1 MINIER
7 SCNYDVKFVAT
18 NNHVNLGTEKKI
30 TSLVVFLYNLYAGE
44 KSSSSFT
51 VKTNCNYEPHLIATS

>member
-44 KSSSSFT
+44 KVAVLSLL
-51 VKTNCNYEPHLIATS
+51 KQIATMNHT